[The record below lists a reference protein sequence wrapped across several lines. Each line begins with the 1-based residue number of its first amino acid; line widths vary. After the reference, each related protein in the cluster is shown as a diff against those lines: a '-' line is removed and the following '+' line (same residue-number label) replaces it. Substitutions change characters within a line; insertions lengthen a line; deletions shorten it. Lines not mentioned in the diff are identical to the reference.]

1 MQQTK
6 QTKLKSNLQF
16 LQLYQKWTLLFFFL
30 GSDDFLTLPDK
41 THVALKYSF

>member
-6 QTKLKSNLQF
+6 QKNSNPTLSSYNSIKNE
-16 LQLYQKWTLLFFFL
+16 LYFFFFL